1 MVSYIGLIFWWIE
14 IRFSIDNCYKGFGNK
29 GYYYILNWDIVEKRP
44 RSGVKFINH
53 NKKASET
60 WVKLHWNV
68 KAMA

>member
-1 MVSYIGLIFWWIE
+1 MTIVIKVLAIKVIM
-14 IRFSIDNCYKGFGNK
+14 
-29 GYYYILNWDIVEKRP
+29 YILNWDIVEKRP